1 MDTAASA
8 HTHAALGAWRPLG
21 PTSDSA
27 PISRLTRE
35 GRSSFLIEFEEA
47 VAAIGWGLRV
57 AENVGETAPP
67 SAAEPAA
74 LRSLTA

>member
-1 MDTAASA
+1 
-8 HTHAALGAWRPLG
+8 
-21 PTSDSA
+21 
-27 PISRLTRE
+27 
-35 GRSSFLIEFEEA
+35 LIEFEEA
-47 VAAIGWGLRV
+47 VAATGWGLRV